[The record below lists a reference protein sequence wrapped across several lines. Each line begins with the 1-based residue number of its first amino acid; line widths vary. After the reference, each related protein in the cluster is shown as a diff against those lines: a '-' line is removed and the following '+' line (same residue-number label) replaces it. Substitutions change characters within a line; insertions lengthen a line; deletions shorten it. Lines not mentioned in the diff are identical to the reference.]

1 MSDEISAAFPFESKF
16 ADVHG
21 SKMHYIDVGEGK
33 DVLFLHGNPTSS
45 YLWRNVIPHVQP
57 LARCIAPDLIGMGKS
72 DQLDIDYSY
81 FDHYRH
87 LEGFIETLGLKD
99 ILLVMH
105 DWGGG
110 LGLHYAHTH
119 QDNVRG
125 LVLMETI
132 VKSISWDDWPEQAKA
147 PFQAFR
153 TPDVGEQMILENNAF
168 VEQVLPGAVL
178 RTLTDEEMAYY
189 RAPYPTPQSRRPT
202 LRWPREIPIDGE
214 PADVTKAADE
224 YAKWL
229 TETSLPKL
237 LITAEPGAIMRIT
250 GQWCIDNLP
259 NLTHVEAGPGV
270 HFIQEDRPHEI
281 GEAISSWMGAE
292 GLK

>member
-1 MSDEISAAFPFESKF
+1 MAAEISAAFPFESKF
-16 ADVHG
+16 TEVHG

-57 LARCIAPDLIGMGKS
+57 LARCVAPDLIGMGKS
-72 DQLDIDYSY
+72 DQPDIDYSF
-81 FDHYRH
+81 FDHYRYF
-87 LEGFIETLGLKD
+87 EGFVEKLGLKD

-105 DWGGG
+105 DWGGA

-119 QDNVRG
+119 PDNVRG
-125 LVLMETI
+125 LVMMETI
-132 VKSISWDDWPEQAKA
+132 VRPITWDEWPGQAKA

-153 TPDVGEQMILENNAF
+153 TPAVGEQMILENNAF

-178 RTLTDEEMAYY
+178 RTLSDEEMSVY
-189 RAPYPTPQSRRPT
+189 RAPYKTNKSRLPT

-214 PADVTKAADE
+214 PADVTKVVDA

-229 TETSLPKL
+229 TETDLPKL
-237 LITAEPGAIMRIT
+237 LLTAEPGAIMRVT
-250 GQWCIDNLP
+250 GQWCAKNLP
-259 NLTHVEAGPGV
+259 NLEHVEVGPGV
-270 HFIQEDRPHEI
+270 HFIQEDSPHEI
-281 GEAISSWMGAE
+281 GEAIAAWMKE
-292 GLK
+292 KSLS

>member
-1 MSDEISAAFPFESKF
+1 MAAEISAAFPFESKY
-16 ADVHG
+16 AEVHG

-57 LARCIAPDLIGMGKS
+57 LARCVAPDLIGMGKS
-72 DQLDIDYSY
+72 DQPDIEYSY
-81 FDHYRH
+81 FDHYRY
-87 LEGFIETLGLKD
+87 LEGLIEKLGLKD

-119 QDNVRG
+119 PDNVRG

-132 VKSISWDDWPEQAKA
+132 VRTITWDEWPEQAKA
-147 PFQAFR
+147 PFQGFR
-153 TPDVGEQMILENNAF
+153 TPGLGEQLILENNAF
-168 VEQVLPGAVL
+168 VEQVLPGAIL
-178 RTLTDEEMAYY
+178 RTLSEEEMTRY
-189 RAPYPTPQSRRPT
+189 REPYKTNKSRLPT

-214 PADVTKAADE
+214 PADVSKAVDA

-229 TETSLPKL
+229 TETDLPKL
-237 LITAEPGAIMRIT
+237 LLTAEPGAIMRVT
-250 GQWCIDNLP
+250 GQWCVNNLP
-259 NLTHVEAGPGV
+259 NLKHVEVGPGV

-281 GEAISSWMGAE
+281 GEAMAAWMREKSLA
-292 GLK
+292 